1 MIIKVYKTAL
11 NTVMSDSQSNAY
23 VTGHPVCVNTVG
35 NLVKILGH
43 KSLMFDFS
51 QIFLSLIQLFK
62 KKEHV

>member
-1 MIIKVYKTAL
+1 
-11 NTVMSDSQSNAY
+11 MSDSQSNAY

>member
-23 VTGHPVCVNTVG
+23 VTRHPVCVNTV
-35 NLVKILGH
+35 LGH